1 MPSSTDRRR
10 VYLDVCAL
18 CRPFDDQSVVR
29 IRLETAAVE
38 LILDHVRQGEIEM
51 IVSLA
56 HDVEISATADLEER
70 AQLVSLLEEIGTRPK
85 FDAAVARERAEDL
98 ADRGLGAADAAH
110 VALAEQAQA
119 GFVTVDG

>member
-1 MPSSTDRRR
+1 
-10 VYLDVCAL
+10 
-18 CRPFDDQSVVR
+18 
-29 IRLETAAVE
+29 
-38 LILDHVRQGEIEM
+38 M

-119 GFVTVDG
+119 DFVTVDDRLIGRLRRLKPAIWCGTPPAYCEKEHLQ